1 MIETLLGG
9 LFGGLFRL
17 APEVMKLFDRKAE
30 RTHELSMLGA
40 NLAADKLRGEQALTQ
55 LDVQREISLM
65 GAGLA
70 ALQEAIKG
78 QSQLTG
84 IRKVDILTMSVRP
97 IVTYWFMSVYCF
109 AKVATFVLVFFLAP
123 EGASAADK
131 VKTAIDSLWTPAD
144 MALFAGILN
153 FWFLGRV
160 FERAQ
165 SARGG

>member
-1 MIETLLGG
+1 MLETLLGG
-9 LFGGLFRL
+9 LLGGAFRL
-17 APEVMKLFDRKAE
+17 APEVLKWFDRKAE
-30 RTHELSMLGA
+30 RAHELAMLGA
-40 NLAADKLRGEQALTQ
+40 NLAIDKLRGEQALAQ
-55 LDVQREISLM
+55 LDVQREISMM

-97 IVTYWFMSVYCF
+97 VVTYWFMAIYCL
-109 AKVATFVLVFFLAP
+109 AKVVTAVLVYVLAP
-123 EGASAADK
+123 EASSVADK
-131 VKTAIDSLWTPAD
+131 LKAVVDSMWTPAD

-165 SARGG
+165 GSRGG

>member
-1 MIETLLGG
+1 MIETLLGS
-9 LFGGLFRL
+9 LLGGAFRL
-17 APEVMKLFDRKAE
+17 APEILKWFDRKAE
-30 RTHELSMLGA
+30 RAHELALLSA
-40 NLAADKLRGEQALTQ
+40 NLAADKLRGEQAVAQ
-55 LDVQREISLM
+55 LDVQREISMM

-97 IVTYWFMSVYCF
+97 VITYWFMGVYCL
-109 AKVATFVLVFFLAP
+109 AKVATFALIFFLAP
-123 EGASAADK
+123 DTMTIADK
-131 VKTAIDSLWTPAD
+131 IKSAVDALWMPAD

-160 FERAQ
+160 FDRAQ
-165 SARGG
+165 QRSG